1 MRDGAAGIDYSHSG
15 RAGYSARRA
24 DCRGAE
30 LFDGE
35 VLPLWKWGTDQII
48 FGVPR
53 DTEVS
58 STSVNWLTRT
68 GEEKPEYR

>member
-48 FGVPR
+48 FGGAER
-53 DTEVS
+53 YRGI
-58 STSVNWLTRT
+58 VNFCKLIDKD
-68 GEEKPEYR
+68 G